1 MQTFGKNQKF
11 KHDTFHSR
19 IILEL
24 EKKEN
29 NTIIL
34 IDAPNLAFRMFFAME
49 RTNMRTL
56 GGTPTWAT
64 YGFLKALFDLLDK
77 TKPKAIAAA
86 YDCKEP
92 TFRHEAYEEYK
103 ANRPEEMPEE
113 LSTQWPYI
121 REGLES
127 FEIPIYELPGFEAD
141 DVIGTLAKKAADNGQ
156 NVLILTGDRDA
167 FQLINDK
174 IKVLVPS
181 KGELKEYGR
190 KEVFDYWGIW
200 PEQVIDFKSLCGD
213 ASDNIPGIK
222 GIGEKTAA
230 KLLAEFGTLENVF
243 KNVKKIEQ
251 KGLQEKIIHGEKSAY
266 LSKKLAA
273 IKTDVPI
280 KINLKDAHLNMPEMD
295 KLVHYLQKLEFN
307 SFIKRLPNVLVLFN
321 KEKSVDVEDL
331 EKMIVETHRGVSLQ
345 MKLNISPESSD
356 GNSNK
361 DELENLKIPHLEVN
375 ILNDEEKLE
384 GVTSELKKKN
394 FICIDLETNSVDS
407 NTCEIVGI
415 GLSCFKDEKS
425 SLEKSEKIK
434 SCYIP
439 VGHNSG
445 KQINLDLVLKKL
457 KPILEDK
464 NKLKIAQNSKFE
476 YKILF
481 RHGINIGK
489 NIYDTMLAS
498 YISNPDEKHGLK
510 DQTARIL
517 GFRMTKIDELIGSGK
532 KQLSMAEID
541 IEKVAPYSTSDTTYT
556 LELAKYYKNNLEK
569 SLSKVLD
576 EIENPLVP
584 VLVDME
590 LNGVKIDTK
599 VLKDLSNQIT
609 KKVHELEEE
618 IFKVAKEPFNIN
630 SPQQLGKILFEK
642 LELEHEGKIT
652 KTGQFS
658 TDARTLETLAHHDK
672 TGIIENILE
681 YRQLAKL
688 ISTYTDALPGQINKR
703 TGNVHCD
710 FNQTI
715 TSTGRLSSS
724 NPNLQNIPIRSDIGR
739 KIRKAFISGFDNG
752 LLLSADYSQIELRIL
767 AHMSED
773 PVLLEAFRAGEDIHK
788 RTAMEIYGLGEKKI
802 TPGMRSHGKTL
813 NFALIYQQG
822 PFATA
827 RQLNISQKEAGEFID
842 KYFESFKK
850 VKPFF
855 EKLLEEA
862 KEKGYVET
870 MYGRRRYFKNLNIKN
885 KALQR
890 EDERAACNAP
900 LQGTAADIMKL
911 AMIKVYKELE
921 EKNYKSKLILQVHDE
936 LVLDV
941 YPKEKE
947 KIEKIVKEAMEL
959 DQSLTVPLVV
969 NLSWGKD
976 WYECG

>member
-1 MQTFGKNQKF
+1 M
-11 KHDTFHSR
+11 S
-19 IILEL
+19 
-24 EKKEN
+24 KEN

-56 GGTPTWAT
+56 GGAPTWAT

-77 TKPKAIAAA
+77 TKPKLLAAA

-92 TFRHEAYEEYK
+92 TFRHEAYELYK

-127 FEIPIYELPGFEAD
+127 FEIPIYELPGYEAD
-141 DVIGTLAKKAADNGQ
+141 DVIGTLAKKASKEGY

-190 KEVFDYWGIW
+190 QEVFDYWGIW

-213 ASDNIPGIK
+213 SSDNIPGIK

-230 KLLAEFGTLENVF
+230 KLLTEYGSLDNVF
-243 KNVKKIEQ
+243 KNIKKIEK
-251 KGLQEKIIHGEKSAY
+251 KGLQEKIKNGEKDAY
-266 LSKKLAA
+266 MSKKLAA
-273 IKTDVPI
+273 IHTDVPI
-280 KINLKDAHLNMPEMD
+280 KIDLQDAHLNMPDME
-295 KLVHYLQKLEFN
+295 KLVNYLQKFEFN
-307 SFIKRLPNVLVLFN
+307 SFIKRLPNVLASFN
-321 KEKSVDVEDL
+321 GGKTVDVKDL
-331 EKMIVETHRGVSLQ
+331 EKTILETRRDVMQQQ
-345 MKLNISPESSD
+345 MKLDISTESNDILDDLKTPDISFNLVD
-356 GNSNK
+356 DEK
-361 DELENLKIPHLEVN
+361 ELENLAL
-375 ILNDEEKLE
+375 
-384 GVTSELKKKN
+384 ELKKKK
-394 FICIDLETNSVDS
+394 FICIDLETTSIDS
-407 NTCEIVGI
+407 NNCEIVGI
-415 GLSCFKDEKS
+415 GLAYFKDEKTNV
-425 SLEKSEKIK
+425 EKSDGIS

-439 VGHNSG
+439 AGHNKG
-445 KQINLDLVLKKL
+445 KQLNLDLVIGFL
-457 KPILEDK
+457 KPILEDQD
-464 NKLKIAQNSKFE
+464 KLKIAQNSKFE
-476 YKILF
+476 YKILK
-481 RHGINIGK
+481 RHGVDIGE

-532 KQLSMAEID
+532 KQISMAEVE
-541 IEKVAPYSTSDTTYT
+541 IEKVAPYSASDTTYT
-556 LELAKYYKNNLEK
+556 LELAKYYENNLEK
-569 SLSKVLD
+569 SLKKVLN

-584 VLVDME
+584 VLSEME
-590 LNGVKIDTK
+590 LNGVRLDTK
-599 VLKDLSNQIT
+599 VLKDLSREIT
-609 KKVHELEEE
+609 KKVHELETN
-618 IFKVAKEPFNIN
+618 IFKLSGETFNIN

-642 LELEHEGKIT
+642 LKLEHEGKIT
-652 KTGQFS
+652 KTGQYS
-658 TDARTLETLAHHDK
+658 TDARTLETLSHSDK

-681 YRQLAKL
+681 YRQFSKL
-688 ISTYTDALPGQINKR
+688 ISTYTDSLPEQIDKK
-703 TGNVHCD
+703 TGNIHCD

-715 TSTGRLSSS
+715 TTTGRLSSS
-724 NPNLQNIPIRSDIGR
+724 NPNLQNIPIRSELGK
-739 KIRKAFISGFDNG
+739 KIRCAFTSGFENG
-752 LLLSADYSQIELRIL
+752 LILSADYSQIELRIL

-773 PVLLEAFRAGEDIHK
+773 PVLIKAFKAGEDIHK
-788 RTAMEIYGLGEKKI
+788 RTAMEIYSVSENKI
-802 TPGMRSHGKTL
+802 TPEMRSYGKTL

-822 PFATA
+822 AYATA
-827 RQLNISQKEAGEFID
+827 RQLNISQKEAQDFID

-855 EKLLEEA
+855 ENLLEGA
-862 KEKGYVET
+862 REKGYVET

-900 LQGTAADIMKL
+900 LQGTASDIMKL
-911 AMIKVYKELE
+911 AMVKLHKELK
-921 EKNYKSKLILQVHDE
+921 EKKYKSKLILQVHDE

-941 YPKEKE
+941 FPKEKE
-947 KIEKIVKEAMEL
+947 KIENLLKEAMEL
-959 DQSLTVPLVV
+959 DEPLKVPLVV
-969 NLSWGKD
+969 NLSLGKN

>member
-1 MQTFGKNQKF
+1 MNNQ
-11 KHDTFHSR
+11 
-19 IILEL
+19 
-24 EKKEN
+24 N

-64 YGFLKALFDLLDK
+64 YGFFKAIFDLLDK
-77 TKPKAIAAA
+77 IKPKAIAAA

-92 TFRHEAYEEYK
+92 TFRHIAYEEYK

-113 LSTQWPYI
+113 LSLQWPYI

-141 DVIGTLAKKAADNGQ
+141 DVIGTLARKAAKEGQ

-167 FQLINDK
+167 FQLVNDK

-190 KEVFDYWGIW
+190 QEVFDYWGIW
-200 PEQVIDFKSLCGD
+200 PEQVVDFKSLSGD
-213 ASDNIPGIK
+213 SSDNIPGIK

-230 KLLAEFGTLENVF
+230 KLLNEFGTLDNIF
-243 KNVKKIEQ
+243 KNVKKIPQ
-251 KGLQEKIIHGEKSAY
+251 KGLVEKIISGEKSAY

-273 IKTDVPI
+273 IHTDVPI
-280 KINLKDAHLNMPEMD
+280 NINLKDAHLNMPNMD
-295 KLVHYLQKLEFN
+295 KLIGFLQKFEFN
-307 SFIKRLPNVLVLFN
+307 SFIKRLPNVLASFN
-321 KEKSVDVEDL
+321 EGNPVDIKDT
-331 EKMIVETHRGVSLQ
+331 KKFIVDRIGQ
-345 MKLNISPESSD
+345 MKLN
-356 GNSNK
+356 
-361 DELENLKIPHLEVN
+361 LENQIGENNGDLHPDSLDNLKTPNLEIN
-375 ILNDEEKLE
+375 IIDNEKE
-384 GVTSELKKKN
+384 SEKTVTELKKKN
-394 FICIDLETNSVDS
+394 FICIDLETTSTDTMS
-407 NTCEIVGI
+407 CEIVGV
-415 GLSCFKDEKS
+415 SFSWFKDEKS
-425 SLEKSEKIK
+425 NLEKSQNINA
-434 SCYIP
+434 CYIP
-439 VGHNSG
+439 IGHNNG
-445 KQINLDLVLKKL
+445 KQLKPDYVLKHI
-457 KPILEDK
+457 KPILEEKD
-464 NKLKIAQNSKFE
+464 KLKIAQNSKFE
-476 YKILF
+476 YKILK
-481 RHGINIGK
+481 RHDINLGE

-510 DQTARIL
+510 DQAARIL
-517 GFRMTKIDELIGSGK
+517 GYRMTKIDELIGTGK
-532 KQLSMAEID
+532 KQLSMAEVD
-541 IEKVAPYSTSDTTYT
+541 IEKAAPYAISDATYT
-556 LELAKYYKNNLEK
+556 LELAKYYKSNLEK
-569 SLSKVLD
+569 SLAKVLE

-584 VLVDME
+584 VLSNME
-590 LNGVKIDTK
+590 LNGIKLDTK
-599 VLKDLSNQIT
+599 VLKDLSSQIT
-609 KKVHELEEE
+609 KKVRELEEE

-642 LELEHEGKIT
+642 LEIEHEGKIT
-652 KTGQFS
+652 KTGQYS

-681 YRQLAKL
+681 YRGLTKL
-688 ISTYTDALPGQINKR
+688 ISTYTDSLPEQINKK
-703 TGNVHCD
+703 TGNIHCD

-724 NPNLQNIPIRSDIGR
+724 NPNLQNIPIKSELGK
-739 KIRKAFISGFDNG
+739 KIRCAFITSFDNG

-773 PVLLEAFRAGEDIHK
+773 PVLIEAFKRGEDIHK
-788 RTAMEIYGLGEKKI
+788 RTAMEIYGVGEKSEKKV
-802 TPGMRSHGKTL
+802 TPEMRSHGKTL

-822 PFATA
+822 AFATA
-827 RQLNISQKEAGEFID
+827 RQLDISQKEAQEFID
-842 KYFESFKK
+842 KYFQSFKK

-855 EKLLEEA
+855 EKLLDEA
-862 KEKGYVET
+862 REKGFVET
-870 MYGRRRYFKNLNIKN
+870 IYGRRRYFKNLNIRN

-900 LQGTAADIMKL
+900 LQGTASDIMKL
-911 AMIKVYKELE
+911 AMIKLYKELK
-921 EKNYKSKLILQVHDE
+921 EKEYKSKLILQVHDE

-941 YPKEKE
+941 HPKEKE
-947 KIEKIVKEAMEL
+947 KIEKLVKKAMEM
-959 DQSLTVPLVV
+959 DQPLKVPLVV